1 MFKTR
6 FEWRCTVF
14 KGKYMKAKYNL
25 DFSVLLAE
33 YFRGRKIKG
42 KGILSPVFAAAFTFP
57 KILADLIL

>member
-1 MFKTR
+1 
-6 FEWRCTVF
+6 
-14 KGKYMKAKYNL
+14 MKAKYNL